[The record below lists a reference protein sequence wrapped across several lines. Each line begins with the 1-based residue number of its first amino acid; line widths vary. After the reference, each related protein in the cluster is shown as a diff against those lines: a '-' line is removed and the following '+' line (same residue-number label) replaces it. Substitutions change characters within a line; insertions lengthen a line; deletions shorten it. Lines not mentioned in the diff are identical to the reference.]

1 MFIGNTQAPV
11 SSTLHQLY
19 DRFKD
24 EDGYLY
30 IVFTNMED
38 KG

>member
-11 SSTLHQLY
+11 TVSLQHLY
-19 DRFKD
+19 EQYKD

-30 IVFTNMED
+30 VVFTNMED